1 MTFTELESQAMA
13 LSAAE
18 KARLVQMLLPE
29 ITHAF
34 PGIEKTPGVSG
45 GDARIVRTRI
55 TVWHLEEMRRNG
67 KSDADI
73 LRAFPQLT
81 AIDLANAW
89 AYAAS
94 NTTEIEA
101 LIQDNAQAMT
111 EKI

>member
-1 MTFTELESQAMA
+1 MTFTELETRAMA

-18 KARLVQMLLPE
+18 KARLVQVLLPD

-34 PGIEKTPGVSG
+34 PGIEKTPGICG

-73 LRAFPQLT
+73 LHALPHLT

-94 NTTEIEA
+94 NATEIEF

-111 EKI
+111 EEI